1 MDVKYK
7 LTREFIVSQ
16 CRQHGESLEQAK
28 QSAIAGLNLDAA
40 VVQQVIDE
48 LNAEAAANTR
58 YWTAP
63 KASARSTRPMR
74 PGMRPGTQD
83 PKPVTSFGRNLR
95 PGFLRDPWPT
105 C

>member
-40 VVQQVIDE
+40 VVQSS
-48 LNAEAAANTR
+48 R
-58 YWTAP
+58 
-63 KASARSTRPMR
+63 
-74 PGMRPGTQD
+74 
-83 PKPVTSFGRNLR
+83 
-95 PGFLRDPWPT
+95 
-105 C
+105 